1 MKTENFLN
9 SMDKFT
15 LVAENPESTVV
26 AEYQPGFRRE
36 ITYQSE
42 AALEKAF
49 IEQLQTQAYEY
60 YRGKLLDFKKI
71 NCNLKR

>member
-1 MKTENFLN
+1 MHYN
-9 SMDKFT
+9 

-26 AEYQPGFRRE
+26 AEYQSAFSRE
-36 ITYQSE
+36 RTYKSE